1 MLSLNT
7 ARALRQAGL
16 VWKPAEFDFFAVP
29 DRGLDERVF
38 VISEMPA
45 AMGQIQGTPM
55 VTFEGAVEWAMDYV
69 PTGEVLWLPREEQLR
84 GLLAERLA
92 AEPHFL
98 LSLNVSAHGCRCEI
112 IFGGRSLGFQAIDG
126 SEAYAAA
133 LVHVLG
139 SSTVH

>member
-1 MLSLNT
+1 MLSLKT

-16 VWKPAEFDFFAVP
+16 DWKPAEFDFFAVP

-45 AMGQIQGTPM
+45 AVGQIQGMPM
-55 VTFEGAVEWAMDYV
+55 VTFEGAVEWALDYV
-69 PTGEVLWLPREEQLR
+69 PAGEVLWLPREEQLR

-92 AEPHFL
+92 AEPHFFL
-98 LSLNVSAHGCRCEI
+98 ALHVSAQGCRCEI
-112 IFGGRSLGFQAIDG
+112 LFGGRSLGFQAADG
-126 SEAYAAA
+126 SEAYAAS

-139 SSTVH
+139 ASTVH